1 MSVEKG
7 GIDANR
13 TVTMVLVRTL
23 AAAILDGHSTLMAF
37 IAMVLYKTLTQ
48 TSNSSNNN
56 TCILLYQKWVVLF
69 VMYMHVKFRRLECT

>member
-37 IAMVLYKTLTQ
+37 IAMVLYKNLTQ
-48 TSNSSNNN
+48 TSNSNSNNN
-56 TCILLYQKWVVLF
+56 TCILLYQKWVVLLCN
-69 VMYMHVKFRRLECT
+69 VHACKI